1 MEESA
6 FMCTLGS
13 RRLGGRGGRLGAR
26 GVGTHKHTLIFLHSC
41 HGAPYHAQ
49 GFLEDL
55 GVSQNGLRVVAPC
68 APKRPSG
75 TPAWGD
81 TFQWFEYSTDKLMD
95 GQGVQDDAHVLQL
108 RQQRKRLTELLES
121 ELSRLPPHGRLVLT
135 GLSQGAS
142 MALDLLLHACNPPD
156 AKLRGVVARR
166 GMLQLE
172 TLEDL
177 KASLHVDSLAQLR
190 GISIL
195 ATHGDEDDLVPI
207 EAARESYA
215 YLKDFGASLHFSL
228 HMGMGHT
235 GYDESEGEVLSKFVR
250 KLFYN

>member
-1 MEESA
+1 MQEASA
-6 FMCTLGS
+6 
-13 RRLGGRGGRLGAR
+13 
-26 GVGTHKHTLIFLHSC
+26 THKHTLIFLHSC

-55 GVSQNGLRVVAPC
+55 RVSQNGLRVVAPC

-75 TPAWGD
+75 EPAWGD

-95 GQGVQDDAHVLQL
+95 GQGKQDDAHVLQL

-177 KASLHVDSLAQLR
+177 KASLHVGSLAQLR
-190 GISIL
+190 GIPVL

-215 YLKDFGASLHFSL
+215 YLKDFGASLHFST

-250 KLFYN
+250 RLFYN